1 MKLTIRDIGLK
12 LSMNDLELD
21 KLKNNLEEID
31 SIFSKYCEV
40 FKEKIKLEEKS
51 NKKK

>member
-1 MKLTIRDIGLK
+1 MKLIIKGIGLK

-21 KLKNNLEEID
+21 KLKDNLAEANNILEQLVE
-31 SIFSKYCEV
+31 FA
-40 FKEKIKLEEKS
+40 KLDEKS

>member
-1 MKLTIRDIGLK
+1 MKLIIRGIGLK

-21 KLKNNLEEID
+21 KLKDNLSEANKMLEAFIEIAKVED
-31 SIFSKYCEV
+31 N
-40 FKEKIKLEEKS
+40 S

>member
-21 KLKNNLEEID
+21 KLKDNLSEANKMLEAFIEIAKVED
-31 SIFSKYCEV
+31 N
-40 FKEKIKLEEKS
+40 S